1 MPAEE
6 FTKAA
11 DTPKKKHHWE
21 AVYNGAKKAGK
32 SPASAIKIAN
42 AAVAKHDWK
51 PG

>member
-6 FTKAA
+6 FTKKA
-11 DTPKKKHHWE
+11 DTPKKKHQWE